1 MSSAP
6 PLSGVKAGAHSAC
19 RPPGPMLGSRRREE
33 LHATQRM
40 GRNMPSLHS
49 GTRSKLKS
57 VCVLGLDLAGSPRR
71 PTGFCALRG
80 RRVNVGHLFSDGEI
94 VETVQMERP
103 QLIAIDA
110 PLALPA
116 GRCCL
121 LNTCICAGTSHFRVS
136 DYELRRIGIRFFPM
150 TLGPMRQLTQR
161 GMQLKSAFE
170 DRGFAVIETYPG
182 AAQDIWGIP
191 RQRDVAGLRR
201 GLSRFRLQ
209 GLSRSEP
216 SPHVLDAVTCALVG
230 RLYLEGNAWGIGSA
244 DEALMFL
251 PPLPASNPGGVAW
264 KMHYG

>member
-1 MSSAP
+1 
-6 PLSGVKAGAHSAC
+6 
-19 RPPGPMLGSRRREE
+19 
-33 LHATQRM
+33 
-40 GRNMPSLHS
+40 MPSHRLEIRQKA
-49 GTRSKLKS
+49 TR
-57 VCVLGLDLAGSPRR
+57 VCILGLDLAGSPRR
-71 PTGFCALRG
+71 PTGFCILRS
-80 RRVNVGHLFSDGEI
+80 RRVSVGHLFSNGDI
-94 VETVQMERP
+94 FETVQTAAP

-121 LNTCICAGTSHFRVS
+121 RDTCVCAGTTHFRVS
-136 DYELRRIGIRFFPM
+136 DHELRRLGIRFFPM

-161 GMQLKSAFE
+161 GMQLKSALE

-209 GLSRSEP
+209 GLSRSEQ

-230 RLYLEGNAWGIGSA
+230 RLYLEGSAWGIGSP
-244 DEALMFL
+244 DEALMIL
-251 PPLPASNPGGVAW
+251 PPLPESIPTDTARKTRPDSGA
-264 KMHYG
+264 

>member
-1 MSSAP
+1 M
-6 PLSGVKAGAHSAC
+6 LSQRLETRPKVTRAC
-19 RPPGPMLGSRRREE
+19 I
-33 LHATQRM
+33 
-40 GRNMPSLHS
+40 
-49 GTRSKLKS
+49 
-57 VCVLGLDLAGSPRR
+57 LGLDLAGSPRR

-80 RRVNVGHLFSDGEI
+80 RRVNVGHLFSDGDI
-94 VETVQMERP
+94 FETVQTVAP
-103 QLIAIDA
+103 HLIAIDA

-121 LNTCICAGTSHFRVS
+121 LNTCVCAGTTHFRVS
-136 DYELRRIGIRFFPM
+136 DYELRRLGIRFFPM

-161 GMQLKSAFE
+161 GMHLKSVFE

-209 GLSRSEP
+209 GLSRLEQ

-230 RLYLEGNAWGIGSA
+230 RLYIEGSAWGIGSA

-251 PPLPASNPGGVAW
+251 PPLPESSLSGAEW
-264 KMHYG
+264 KMHHG

>member
-1 MSSAP
+1 MAAKKSAI
-6 PLSGVKAGAHSAC
+6 
-19 RPPGPMLGSRRREE
+19 RRKV
-33 LHATQRM
+33 
-40 GRNMPSLHS
+40 
-49 GTRSKLKS
+49 TRL
-57 VCVLGLDLAGSPRR
+57 CIFGLDLAGSPRR
-71 PTGFCALRG
+71 PTGFCVLRG
-80 RRVNVGHLFSDGEI
+80 RRVSVGHLFGDEDI
-94 VETVQMERP
+94 FATVETAAP

-121 LNTCICAGTSHFRVS
+121 RDTCACAGTTHFRAS
-136 DYELRRIGIRFFPM
+136 DDELRRLGIRFFPI

-161 GMQLKSAFE
+161 GMQLKAALE

-209 GLSRSEP
+209 GLHLSER

-230 RLYLEGNAWGIGSA
+230 KLYLGGSAWSIGSP
-244 DEALMFL
+244 DEALMIL
-251 PPLPASNPGGVAW
+251 PPLS
-264 KMHYG
+264 